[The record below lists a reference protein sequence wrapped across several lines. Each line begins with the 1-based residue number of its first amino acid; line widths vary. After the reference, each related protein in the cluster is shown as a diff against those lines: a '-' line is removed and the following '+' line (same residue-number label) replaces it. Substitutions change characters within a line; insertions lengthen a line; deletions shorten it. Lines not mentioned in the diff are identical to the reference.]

1 MISSPVNFHHPE
13 DASFEV
19 VFKIQETCNI
29 NCSYCYMYNLG
40 NEAFKQMPTQQATR
54 ETWLGVAAFIVH
66 EFTTREPKYAR
77 VVLHGG
83 EPMLIKP
90 AVARAHLEAL
100 WAQLSSVLNPD
111 QLKRIQFS
119 VQTNAMLVNEG
130 WIELIRDWTIVVG
143 VSLDGPRHINDK
155 ARLDKRGRGTFDR
168 VVAGYR
174 KMLDAGIRKDAGLG
188 ALCVIDPE
196 ADGAEVY
203 RFLVDRMSFKG
214 FNFLLPF
221 MTWETYDA
229 EKVRGVGRFLVAA
242 FEEWRKDAA
251 AGRIHDV
258 RIFREAMVALVRPLS
273 REPSETLT
281 IKHDVVV
288 VECDGTIMTEESL
301 RPTFTGTF
309 STLNIAS
316 TRLKDILSAPQFKQV
331 ERDTHSIAQECQ
343 SCALLRS
350 CRSGQSLGRVGMRYG
365 ASGDAVRKSVYCE
378 AFVDLFVSVAAFLQD
393 HEVGSYL
400 DEAIEL
406 ESVG

>member
-13 DASFEV
+13 DASFEI

-40 NEAFKQMPTQQATR
+40 NEAFKAMPTQQATR
-54 ETWLGVAAFIVH
+54 ETWLDVAAFIIH
-66 EFTTREPKYAR
+66 EFTNRDPKYCR

-90 AVARAHLEAL
+90 AIARAHLEAL
-100 WAQLSSVLNPD
+100 WARLSDALSSD
-111 QLKRIQFS
+111 QLKRLQFS
-119 VQTNAMLVNEG
+119 VQTNAMLVSDD
-130 WIELIRDWTIVVG
+130 WIQLIKDWKIVVG

-174 KMLDAGIRKDAGLG
+174 KMLDAGIRNEAGLG

-196 ADGAEVY
+196 ADGSKVY
-203 RFLVDRMSFKG
+203 RFLVDKMNFKG

-221 MTWETYDA
+221 MTWESYDA
-229 EKVRGVGRFLVAA
+229 QKVRGVGRFLVAA
-242 FEEWRKDAA
+242 FEEWRKDAV

-258 RIFREAMVALVRPLS
+258 RIFREAMMALVRPLS
-273 REPSETLT
+273 KDPFETLT

-301 RPTFTGTF
+301 RPTYTGTF
-309 STLNIAS
+309 SCLNVAE
-316 TRLKDILSAPQFKQV
+316 TRLKDILSAPQFQQV
-331 ERDTHSIAQECQ
+331 ERDTFSIATECQ
-343 SCALLRS
+343 DCALLRS

-365 ASGDAVRKSVYCE
+365 ADGDAVRKSVYCE
-378 AFVDLFVSVAAFLQD
+378 AFIDLFVSVAAFLQD
-393 HEVGSYL
+393 NEIGSYI
-400 DEAIEL
+400 DEAGEL
-406 ESVG
+406 ETVG